1 MMHMLLK
8 LSKDIYLYFTCYCC
22 LSNDTLTTVNMIE
35 NARKVFRQNFN
46 QSLGQGYKQL
56 NLPTPSASRY
66 LHFHRCIVLF
76 YFREPQ
82 NRAWNLFHFQPSA
95 QTLVSIVVQLLQVD
109 ALLIAEV
116 LHPYLKKEKINVLT
130 PFIKLSR
137 HLSLYIDP
145 QHFNAIY
152 TPFIHSPLQLSLN
165 RRNLYYDSLFLCI
178 THIS

>member
-66 LHFHRCIVLF
+66 LQFHRCIVLF

-130 PFIKLSR
+130 PFIKLN
-137 HLSLYIDP
+137 P

>member
-116 LHPYLKKEKINVLT
+116 LHPYLKKEKIDVLT
-130 PFIKLSR
+130 PFIKLIFEFVYRPLAFQRNIHTFHPQS
-137 HLSLYIDP
+137 SLAQFEP
-145 QHFNAIY
+145 
-152 TPFIHSPLQLSLN
+152 PKSVL
-165 RRNLYYDSLFLCI
+165 
-178 THIS
+178 